1 MRTSSPASR
10 ARPIRIAA
18 GLTGYL
24 AMAAFLVTL
33 LTPTRPL
40 AVATG
45 SLTFGLLASSY
56 LLDRWARRQIVRS
69 RPSPTGCADVGVANT
84 EHVTQEPGTDKSRMT
99 YV

>member
-1 MRTSSPASR
+1 MRTSSPALR
-10 ARPIRIAA
+10 AKPTRFAA

-24 AMAAFLVTL
+24 AMAAFLITL
-33 LTPTRPL
+33 LTSTGTW

-56 LLDRWARRQIVRS
+56 LLDRWARRQTVRS
-69 RPSPTGCADVGVANT
+69 RPSPTGLADVGVART
-84 EHVTQEPGTDKSRMT
+84 EHVTQGSGADKSRVT